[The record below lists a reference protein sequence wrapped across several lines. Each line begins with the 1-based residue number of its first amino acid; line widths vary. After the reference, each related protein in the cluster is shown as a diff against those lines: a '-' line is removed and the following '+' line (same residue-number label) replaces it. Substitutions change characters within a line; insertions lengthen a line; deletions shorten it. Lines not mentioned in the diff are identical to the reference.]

1 MDGILMTMIES
12 LKTTATILTATVLAV
27 LISSCT
33 HDQAD
38 TDDNKSTTT
47 HKDTGKPNVVFV
59 LADQWRAQANGYS
72 GDPNLSGKTPNLDR
86 LADSGINFRNAISTT
101 PVCTPY
107 RAALLTGQY
116 PTTTGMIFNDLH
128 LPEESYT
135 MAEMFLESGYTTAY
149 IGKWHLDGMLRD
161 QFTPPERRQGFE
173 YWKALECSHDYN
185 ELFYYEGDSPVKK
198 QWEGYGPYAETDD
211 AIAYIE
217 HHADGDRPFLM
228 VLALGAPHF
237 PHHSAPEDMQELF
250 RPENIILRGNVTDEY
265 EESAR
270 NEAAGYYAHI
280 AALDTRIGKLR
291 TAIDDAGISDNT
303 IFIFTSDHGEMMGSH
318 GWRPRQKQVAW
329 AESVKVPFL
338 LQYPARYGNKKIV
351 VDAPINTPD
360 ILPTLLAM
368 ADLPI
373 SSGIEGEDMTH
384 AIGDNEAARDKAA
397 LVMNVSPFAGD
408 FDEYRGIYTRR
419 YAYVETLDGPSM
431 LFDMINDPLQL
442 NNLVND
448 PEHEELQTQLE
459 LSLQQELE
467 KVGDEF
473 MPRQYY
479 IDKWNYKLNESGHI
493 PYGLL
498 EDFEAAE
505 PGEILFQGPGLNKKR
520 GPGFSSD

>member
-1 MDGILMTMIES
+1 MSRLRKTAAAA
-12 LKTTATILTATVLAV
+12 LKLTALIGFVSACDSKVPGSADVASEAV
-27 LISSCT
+27 YDELR
-33 HDQAD
+33 
-38 TDDNKSTTT
+38 
-47 HKDTGKPNVVFV
+47 KPNVVFV
-59 LADQWRAQANGYS
+59 LTDQWRAQATGYS
-72 GDPNLSGKTPNLDR
+72 GDPNLIGRTPNLDQI
-86 LADSGINFRNAISTT
+86 ANSGINFRNAVSTT

-128 LPEESYT
+128 LPEEAYT
-135 MAEMFLESGYTTAY
+135 MAEMFKESGYTTAY

-185 ELFYYEGDSPVKK
+185 ELFYYEGDSPEKK

-211 AIAYIE
+211 AISYIE
-217 HHADGDRPFLM
+217 RHADGDKPFLM

-237 PHHSAPEDMQELF
+237 PHHSAPEETQKLF
-250 RPENIILRGNVTDEY
+250 SPGEIILRGNVTDEY

-280 AALDTRIGKLR
+280 SALDISIGKLHA
-291 TAIDDAGISDNT
+291 AIEEAGISDNT
-303 IFIFTSDHGEMMGSH
+303 IFVFTSDHGEMMGSH
-318 GWRPRQKQVAW
+318 GWRPKQKQVAW

-338 LQYPARYGNKKIV
+338 LTYPAQYGYEKIT

-373 SSGIEGEDMTH
+373 AAGIEGEDMTR
-384 AIGDNEAARDKAA
+384 AIGDNDAAKDKAA
-397 LVMNVSPFAGD
+397 LIMNVSPFAGD
-408 FDEYRGIYTRR
+408 FDEYRGIYTSR

-431 LFDMINDPLQL
+431 LFDMENDPLQL
-442 NNLVND
+442 NNLVDN
-448 PEHEELQTQLE
+448 PEFAELQAQLGR
-459 LSLQQELE
+459 SMQRELE
-467 KVGDEF
+467 KVGDAF

-479 IDKWNYKLNESGHI
+479 IDKWNYQLNESGYI
-493 PYGLL
+493 PYGFLQ
-498 EDFEAAE
+498 DFESAGS
-505 PGEILFQGPGLNKKR
+505 GEIEFQGPGLNKQQGR
-520 GPGFSSD
+520 E